1 MDVQFLEI
9 FSENQLGQQEA
20 WIWFLIIPI
29 LILLG
34 IITYHCLK
42 GDKMA
47 ILGMQESGKTT
58 ILRYMQGLTYDSTY
72 KPSVTD
78 PYKSFDWKVG
88 DRTIEAGVDIGGGDD
103 WVKYNYPRF
112 IADNDIIMFVFNAY
126 EFLNSNK
133 YKRSTL
139 GRLDFVFE
147 NIKEKKGGNL
157 DDFIKKH
164 FALIGT
170 HADLINESPKS
181 VIQKI
186 QRECQDKSYSK
197 IFKNNFAILDL
208 TSSDEFNNFIKKVF

>member
-72 KPSVTD
+72 KPSGTD

-88 DRTIEAGVDIGGGDD
+88 DRTIEAGVDI
-103 WVKYNYPRF
+103 VK
-112 IADNDIIMFVFNAY
+112 VFPGSAY
-126 EFLNSNK
+126 
-133 YKRSTL
+133 
-139 GRLDFVFE
+139 GP
-147 NIKEKKGGNL
+147 
-157 DDFIKKH
+157 DFIKAIKGPLPQANIMPTGGVSLDNVDCWIKNGCVGVGVGSDLTAPAKH
-164 FALIGT
+164 GDYAGVTELAKQF
-170 HADLINESPKS
+170 
-181 VIQKI
+181 IQKVAEA
-186 QRECQDKSYSK
+186 RK
-197 IFKNNFAILDL
+197 
-208 TSSDEFNNFIKKVF
+208 

>member
-1 MDVQFLEI
+1 MDVQFLEKV
-9 FSENQLGQQEA
+9 STCQLEQQEA

-34 IITYHCLK
+34 VIVYHCLK

-47 ILGMQESGKTT
+47 ILGMQEAGKTT
-58 ILRYMQGLTYDSTY
+58 ILRYMQGYTYDSSY
-72 KPSVTD
+72 RSSGYEK
-78 PYKSFDWKVG
+78 YERFDWKVG
-88 DRTIEAGVDIGGGDD
+88 DRTIKAGVDIGGGDD
-103 WVKYNYPRF
+103 WVKSTYPVL

-157 DDFIKKH
+157 DDFIKNH

-170 HADLINESPKS
+170 HADFINESPKS

-186 QRECQDKSYSK
+186 QRDCQDKSYSK

>member
-1 MDVQFLEI
+1 MDVQFLEF

-20 WIWFLIIPI
+20 WVWFLIIP
-29 LILLG
+29 LLLLLG
-34 IITYHCLK
+34 IITYNVLK

-47 ILGMQESGKTT
+47 ILGMHGAGKTT
-58 ILRYMQGLTYDSTY
+58 ILRYMQGYTYDSTY
-72 KPSVTD
+72 KPSGTD

-88 DRTIEAGVDIGGGDD
+88 DRTIEAGVDIGGGKE
-103 WVKYNYPRF
+103 WVKENYPNL
-112 IADNDIIMFVFNAY
+112 IKDNDIIMFVFNAS
-126 EFLNSNK
+126 EFLNSNI
-133 YKRSTL
+133 YKRDTL
-139 GRLDFVFE
+139 ARLDFVFE
-147 NIKEKKGGNL
+147 IIKKEKKV
-157 DDFIKKH
+157 DDFIKNH

-181 VIQKI
+181 LIQKI